1 MAGATVRPR
10 EFVAL
15 PPAPLPRRLLGATRA
30 HRLPAMFEARFQ
42 TFDDPEGGAATGPR
56 VAALR
61 AELARRG
68 LTGFVVPRADQHQ
81 NEYLPA
87 SEERLAWL
95 TGFTGSAAV
104 AIVLADRA
112 AIFVDGRYTLQVRD
126 QVDTEI
132 FSIEHMVDGP
142 PEAWLET
149 NLPAGA
155 KVGYDPWLHTVDGAQ
170 KLAKACTAADAALV
184 PTGPNPIDGLWT
196 DRPQPPLGPVTLH
209 ALQYAGEDSAAKLV
223 RLRAE
228 IDKLNADAL
237 VVSNPQGVAW
247 LFNIR
252 GADVAHTPLP
262 LSFAVVSRAER
273 PAIYIDGRKLANTV
287 RHALEE
293 HADVREPSRFLTDL
307 AALGGAKQMVR
318 LDQASAADALA
329 KLVIQAGGCTGSG
342 TDPITLMKS
351 VKNDTEIAGARAAQL
366 RDGAAVVRFLAWFE
380 REAPAGKLTEI
391 DAVAALESF
400 RRETGKLKDVSFPTI
415 AGAGPNGAIV
425 HYRVTRKSNRRIA
438 RHDLFLIDSG

>member
-61 AELARRG
+61 AELNRRG
-68 LTGFVVPRADQHQ
+68 LTGFIVPRADRHQ
-81 NEYLPA
+81 NEYLPP
-87 SEERLAWL
+87 SDERLAWL

-126 QVDTEI
+126 QVDTGI
-132 FSIEHMVDGP
+132 FSIEHLVDGP
-142 PEAWLET
+142 PETWLET
-149 NLPAGA
+149 NLRAGA
-155 KVGYDPWLHTVDGAQ
+155 KRGYDPWLHTVDGAQ
-170 KLAKACTAADAALV
+170 KLAKACAAADAALV
-184 PTGPNPIDGLWT
+184 PTEPNPIDGLWT
-196 DRPQPPLGPVTLH
+196 ERPPPPLGPVTVH
-209 ALQYAGEDSAAKLV
+209 DLQYAGEDSARKLV

-228 IDKLNADAL
+228 IARLKADAL

-252 GADVAHTPLP
+252 GADVPHTPLP
-262 LSFAVVSRAER
+262 LSFAIVPREAR
-273 PAIYIDGRKLANTV
+273 PAIYMDGRKLANTV

-293 HADVREPSRFLTDL
+293 RADVREPSAFAADL
-307 AALGGAKQMVR
+307 ATLGGAGLMVR

-329 KLVIQAGGCTGSG
+329 KIVTRAGGRTSFGA
-342 TDPITLMKS
+342 DPITLMK
-351 VKNDTEIAGARAAQL
+351 A
-366 RDGAAVVRFLAWFE
+366 
-380 REAPAGKLTEI
+380 
-391 DAVAALESF
+391 
-400 RRETGKLKDVSFPTI
+400 
-415 AGAGPNGAIV
+415 
-425 HYRVTRKSNRRIA
+425 
-438 RHDLFLIDSG
+438 